1 MKHKQSLLMIVA
13 LCLIVVPSPG
23 PKIHGFSS
31 AAQTQFTEEQKQA
44 FALFDKRVKEYLQQ
58 RERVRKQLPKLA
70 KEAKPEE
77 IQAYQV
83 NFANALRAARV
94 NAKPGDLFV
103 PLVAEHIRKL
113 IKTEYSG
120 TERAQLRKTILEAE
134 TKGVPLRVN
143 YPYPDSK
150 EFSQIPPPLLLKLP
164 QLPKEVKYRFVNY
177 HLLLVDSDN
186 DLIIDY
192 MTKALP

>member
-1 MKHKQSLLMIVA
+1 MKHKRTTLVIVA
-13 LCLIVVPSPG
+13 LCLVVIPSPRLVSQG
-23 PKIHGFSS
+23 SS
-31 AAQTQFTEEQKQA
+31 SVVQTQFTQEQKEA
-44 FALFDKRVKEYLQQ
+44 FALFDKRVKEYIEQ
-58 RERVRKQLPKLA
+58 REKVRKQLPKLA
-70 KEAKPEE
+70 KEATPEQ

-94 NAKPGDLFV
+94 NAKPGDLFA
-103 PLVAEHIRKL
+103 PFIAEHIRRL
-113 IKTEYSG
+113 IKGEYHG
-120 TERAQLRKTILEAE
+120 TDRAKLRKTVLEAE

-143 YPYPDSK
+143 HPYPDTK
-150 EFSQIPPPLLLKLP
+150 EFTQIPPPLLLKLP